1 MADNE
6 IMDLTSVDEVE
17 TCNECGSKL
26 DTATTIF
33 CVTGSAIA
41 IGGVVKKYG
50 KKLWDHLPLS
60 KAYKEAHKV
69 EESTDVE

>member
-6 IMDLTSVDEVE
+6 MMDLTTVDEVE

-41 IGGVVKKYG
+41 IGGALKKFG
-50 KKLWDHLPLS
+50 KWAWEKKPKFLRKKDD
-60 KAYKEAHKV
+60 EV